1 MTCLPSFPVPPS
13 PGATTRDIRQV
24 CRHAGRFLVAAAAVA
39 LVACD
44 DPGAPLEE
52 DRVIGNVVF
61 GDDRE
66 PQVPQT
72 ATAGVP
78 FRITIWTAG
87 NGGYRAADTEVAY
100 GGRLAVV
107 TPYDYMDQSIRTDD
121 LRYLEHEAKVVFND
135 PGTAEV
141 VLVFRTGGPGRFGS
155 RAYSVEVTQ

>member
-1 MTCLPSFPVPPS
+1 MTRLPSFPVPPS
-13 PGATTRDIRQV
+13 PGARPRDIRQV
-24 CRHAGRFLVAAAAVA
+24 CRAGRFLVAAAAVA

-44 DPGAPLEE
+44 GPSTPPEE

-61 GDDRE
+61 GDDLE

-78 FRITIWTAG
+78 FQITIWTVG
-87 NGGYRAADTEVAY
+87 NGGYRAADTDVAY

-121 LRYLEHEAKVVFND
+121 LRYLKHEAKVVFAN

-141 VLVFRTGGPGRFGS
+141 VLVFRTSGQGRYGS